1 MGNPT
6 QSLKIPSLAIDIL
19 RQSHIPLYVFYPI
32 SCFWSLTF
40 ILSEGKE
47 IIDVRKEANSAT
59 TVLWCLM
66 LKG

>member
-6 QSLKIPSLAIDIL
+6 QSLRMPSLAIDIL

-40 ILSEGKE
+40 ILSEGRE
-47 IIDVRKEANSAT
+47 IIDVRKDANKAT
-59 TVLWCLM
+59 TVLWCLIS
-66 LKG
+66 KG